1 MTLVNHLREAGFVL
15 IDCQMPTNHLH
26 SLGAH
31 AISRADFAGYLARH
45 LDQPNSATWVA

>member
-1 MTLVNHLREAGFVL
+1 
-15 IDCQMPTNHLH
+15 MPTHHLH

-31 AISRADFAGYLARH
+31 AISRAAFAGYLARH